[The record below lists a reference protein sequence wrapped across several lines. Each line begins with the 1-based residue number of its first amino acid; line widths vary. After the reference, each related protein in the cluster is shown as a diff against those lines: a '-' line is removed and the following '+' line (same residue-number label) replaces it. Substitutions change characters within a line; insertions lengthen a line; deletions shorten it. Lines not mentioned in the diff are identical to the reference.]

1 MTLQTTLET
10 RIRELEDTLKRER
23 ENLQGSALEREQA
36 LKKEIEEWKK
46 KLSDKQ
52 KENDELSRQIKQLQD
67 EKSDLGK

>member
-1 MTLQTTLET
+1 M
-10 RIRELEDTLKRER
+10 
-23 ENLQGSALEREQA
+23 EREQA

>member
-1 MTLQTTLET
+1 VTLQTTLET